1 MREIDI
7 NGSSFEYEITGKGSI
22 IFVMLS
28 GYDELLDTWD
38 KIKPEIE
45 KFGRVFTY
53 NRLGV
58 GGSDQAT
65 TAQCGK
71 SVISDLRKILELLNI
86 DPPYI
91 LVGHSIGGLY
101 VNLFGRLH
109 PNEVCGAVLLDATH
123 PDHEDKL
130 FKYKPPLHVRLV
142 NGFYDVLEYFQNR
155 NRYTE
160 LKSFGETAA
169 QIDAS
174 GSFPNIQLSV
184 VAGNKKM
191 LFEPDGLREL
201 HISNQKEL
209 ASISCKGKLIVAKN
223 SGHFP
228 QVSEPELVSGVIV
241 RLAKSLGNKNNG

>member
-1 MREIDI
+1 V
-7 NGSSFEYEITGKGSI
+7 
-22 IFVMLS
+22 FVMLS

-45 KFGRVFTY
+45 KYGRVFTY

-58 GGSDQAT
+58 GGSDQAI

-71 SVISDLRKILELLNI
+71 SIISDLRKILELLNI

-123 PDHEDKL
+123 PNHEDKL
-130 FKYKPPLHVRLV
+130 LKYRPPLHVRLV
-142 NGFYDVLEYFQNR
+142 NGFYDVLEYFQSR
-155 NRYTE
+155 NRHTE
-160 LKSFGETAA
+160 LKSFEESAT
-169 QIDAS
+169 QIEAS
-174 GSFPNIQLSV
+174 GSFPNIPLSV

-191 LFEPDGLREL
+191 LFEPDGLRKL

-209 ASISCKGKLIVAKN
+209 ASISYRGKLIVAEN

-228 QVSEPELVSGVIV
+228 QISEPELVSRVILEV
-241 RLAKSLGNKNNG
+241 ANSL